1 MSAIPKIQVVV
12 DGHSFEVPLQSN
24 VVSLAAPSI
33 PTAPRPVRI
42 GEYWVEEGGVLAGLM
57 RGENGKPDYFLIVP
71 TDPAAE
77 VESIEWG
84 GKGKNEENACSEF
97 DGQVNTL
104 ALAVDSEIEHPAA
117 QWAHELAIGKFD
129 NFYLPARRELAL
141 MYANVPELLKKG
153 EWYWSS
159 TQYSEASAW
168 IQDFGNGDQCGGW
181 KYHNHRARAVRRV
194 YPFNPLVL

>member
-1 MSAIPKIQVVV
+1 MSAIPKIQVVL

-24 VVSLAAPSI
+24 VTPLTAPTI
-33 PTAPRPVRI
+33 PTAPQPVRI
-42 GEYWVEEGGVLAGLM
+42 GQYWAEQGGVLAGLM

-84 GKGKNEENACSEF
+84 GKGKNEANACSEF
-97 DGQVNTL
+97 DGKANTL

-129 NFYLPARRELAL
+129 DFYLPARRELSL
-141 MYANVPELLKKG
+141 MYANVPELFKK
-153 EWYWSS
+153 EWHWSS
-159 TQYSEASAW
+159 TQYSEAYAW
-168 IQDFGNGDQCGGW
+168 IQYFYGGHQRYGW
-181 KYHNHRARAVRRV
+181 KLDSTRARAVRRV
-194 YPFNPLVL
+194 YPFDPLVL